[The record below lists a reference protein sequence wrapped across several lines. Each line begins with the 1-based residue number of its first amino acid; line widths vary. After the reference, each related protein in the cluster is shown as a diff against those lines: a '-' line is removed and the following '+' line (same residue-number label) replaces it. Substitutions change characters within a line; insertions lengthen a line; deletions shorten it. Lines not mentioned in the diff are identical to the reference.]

1 MSQKTDVNHGGQLE
15 SVKELTA
22 DMSAAQRAQ
31 VAGLGCGLLT
41 EPLPKYITAP
51 CEYVVGGP
59 DGHYGAFIVLGRDRP
74 EGIHP
79 AAMGYGPKG
88 HTGATSIDL
97 VVGRNSAAFPG
108 GTKLEN
114 EEGEAFSVN
123 SNFKTDAA
131 RIYISQ
137 KSDADDYFGLDPGS
151 VGNKTGKSCVAMK
164 ADGVRLI
171 AREGIKLVTGT
182 DEFNSAGYPNNGKAG
197 VDLMYGNES
206 VGGDYKLE
214 PLVKGTRLV
223 TALNAMA
230 DMIGSLSGI
239 TTDLCMALLT
249 LGGDYAA
256 HTHIGNYG
264 GPTPGMTQIAAG
276 IQLVLDNV
284 NMLSNKLV
292 PFQVNHAVWK
302 ANNTNPF
309 GGNFICSKW
318 HNAN

>member
-1 MSQKTDVNHGGQLE
+1 MQAKDVHHGGQLE
-15 SVKELTA
+15 AVKELTA
-22 DMSAAQRAQ
+22 DMSDAQRAQ
-31 VAGLGCGLLT
+31 ISGLGCGLLT

-74 EGIHP
+74 LGIHP
-79 AAMGYGPKG
+79 AEMGYGPKG
-88 HTGATSIDL
+88 HTGAASIDL
-97 VVGRNSAAFPG
+97 VVGRNSASYPG

-114 EEGEAFSVN
+114 EEGDAFSVN

-137 KSDADDYFGLDPGS
+137 KSDVDDYFGLDPGS
-151 VGNKTGKSCVAMK
+151 VGNKVGKSCVAMK

-182 DEFNSAGYPNNGKAG
+182 GEFNSKGHPNNGKAG

-223 TALNAMA
+223 TALNDLA
-230 DMIGSLSGI
+230 DMVGTLSGMQ
-239 TTDLCMALLT
+239 TDICMSLIS
-249 LGGDYAA
+249 LGGDYAS
-256 HTHIGNYG
+256 HMHIGYA
-264 GPTPGMTQIAAG
+264 GPTPGTTNVAAG
-276 IQLVLDNV
+276 VKLIMDNI
-284 NMLSNKLV
+284 MIIANKLINW
-292 PFQVNHAVWK
+292 QVNHAVWK